1 MVAPLAVAAIGAGA
15 SLFSSITGGKG
26 AKKAANIAAQSAAQD
41 RALAQGI
48 YQQNVGLAQPTVDR
62 GNAAGAQINALLG
75 LGGNTGA
82 AQDALAAWRGSTGYQ
97 TGLQTGLDAVNTGY
111 AARGALESGAA
122 QEALM
127 RLGTDYSNQNFGQYV
142 GMLSNQQ
149 GAGLNALGAVTGSG
163 ANYVNQVTN
172 ANHGAA
178 SAQAN
183 AALYGAQSQQNALAG
198 IANLAGNFLSGSSY
212 NQRYDNALGNTIR
225 NQANGALDALNM
237 SYFTKNPWG

>member
-41 RALAQGI
+41 RALAQNI
-48 YQQNVGLAQPTVDR
+48 YQQNVGMAQPTVAR

-75 LGGNTGA
+75 LGGNAGA

-122 QEALM
+122 QKALM

-142 GMLSNQQ
+142 GMLGNQQ

-163 ANYVNQVTN
+163 ANYVNQVTSSN
-172 ANHGAA
+172 QGAA
-178 SAQAN
+178 STQAN
-183 AALYGAQSQQNALAG
+183 AALYGAGATQNALAG
-198 IANLAGNFLSGSSY
+198 VANLAGNYLSGSSY

-225 NQANGALDALNM
+225 NQANNALDAW
-237 SYFTKNPWG
+237 STVYYPRNPWG